1 MAIIFEVIKECKK
14 TKARLGKLHT
24 PHGVVDTPIF
34 MPVGTQATVK
44 SITPR
49 ELERIGIQII
59 LSNSYHLYLRPGH
72 NLIAEAGGLHKFM
85 GWKGAILTDSGGFQI
100 FSLGKLN
107 KINDEGVFFNSHIDG
122 SKHFISPEKAMEIQM
137 ALGSDIAM
145 AFDEC
150 IPYPSGKYQ
159 AEVAAQ
165 RNIKWAKKCKEI
177 HHNTNQALFGIVQ
190 GGTFKDLR
198 IENANKLVELNF
210 PGYAIGGLSVGEPKP
225 LMYEVLD
232 YTVPCLPQNKPRYLM
247 GVGAPQ
253 SILEGVIRGIDMFD
267 CVLPTRNG
275 RNGSLFTSSGK
286 ISIINAKYK
295 NDFTPLDN
303 KCNCYTCQNFTRAYL
318 RHLYMSKE
326 ILASVLGTIHNL
338 YFMSSLMKSIR
349 LALLEDRLEKF
360 KEEFLLNYLGSLLN
374 KKSQERVF
382 RNQLI

>member
-1 MAIIFEVIKECKK
+1 LAIKFKIIKECKK
-14 TKARLGKLHT
+14 NKARLGKLFT
-24 PHGVVDTPIF
+24 PHGTIDTPIF

-44 SITPR
+44 SITPL
-49 ELERIGIQII
+49 ELERIGIKII
-59 LSNSYHLYLRPGH
+59 LCNSYHLYLRPGH
-72 NLIAEAGGLHKFM
+72 NLIAQAGGLHKFM
-85 GWKGAILTDSGGFQI
+85 GWRGVILTDSGGFQI

-107 KINDEGVFFNSHIDG
+107 KISDEGVFFNSHIDG
-122 SKHFISPEKAMEIQM
+122 SKHFISPEKSMEIQM

-145 AFDEC
+145 VFDEC
-150 IPYPSGKYQ
+150 TSYPSGKYQ
-159 AEVAAQ
+159 LEIAAQ
-165 RNIKWAKKCKEI
+165 RNIKWANKCKEI
-177 HHNTNQALFGIVQ
+177 HHNPNQLLFGIVQ

-210 PGYAIGGLSVGEPKP
+210 SGYAIGGLSVGEPKP

-232 YTVPCLPQNKPRYLM
+232 YTVPCLPKNKPRYLM

-253 SILEGVIRGIDMFD
+253 SILEGVTQGIDMFD

-275 RNGSLFTSSGK
+275 RNGSLFTSSAK
-286 ISIINAKYK
+286 ISITNAKYK
-295 NDFTPLDN
+295 NDFTPLDS

-349 LALLEDRLEKF
+349 LALLEERLEEF
-360 KEEFLLNYLGSLLN
+360 KEEFLLNYLG
-374 KKSQERVF
+374 
-382 RNQLI
+382 